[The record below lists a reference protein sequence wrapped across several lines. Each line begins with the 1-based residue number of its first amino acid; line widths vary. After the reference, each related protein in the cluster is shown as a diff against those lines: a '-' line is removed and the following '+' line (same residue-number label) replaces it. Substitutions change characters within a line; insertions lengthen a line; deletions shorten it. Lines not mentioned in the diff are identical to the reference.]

1 MISDAHRRAI
11 RAYVLAA
18 LNTDLGAGMTA
29 LPDADVAWELQDF
42 PRGASAWCTMSIVAA
57 VPVGEVERIEATV
70 GTPPADVLEV
80 THRETWEVTV
90 SVTLRSQR
98 GDAVASW
105 ATDAG
110 LRLRRVLTLRRSE
123 LADALSDAACPIL
136 RVGGIRDLSAAHRGS
151 QWESTAQVD
160 LTLRVA
166 SQYTTRPGWAETV
179 SGEATMEVPGGDPVV
194 VPFSTET

>member
-1 MISDAHRRAI
+1 MISEAHRRAI

-18 LNTDLGAGMTA
+18 LNTGLADGMTP
-29 LPDADVAWELQDF
+29 LDAAQVVWELQDF
-42 PRGASAWCTMSIVAA
+42 PRGPDAWCSLLVVAA
-57 VPVGEVERIEATV
+57 VPIGEVERIEASV

-80 THRETWEVTV
+80 THRESWEVTV

-98 GDAVASW
+98 GDARASW
-105 ATDAG
+105 GTDAG

-123 LADALSDAACPIL
+123 LAEGLSAAGCPIL

-179 SGEATMEVPGGDPVV
+179 SGEASMEVPGADPVV